1 MWLSCSSK
9 FWFFPISRDPPS
21 KSEFG
26 FIPLNVR
33 SHFLRNNLWASSKK
47 EKLLVLIVELNFA
60 FSAHKNWNLQKKY
73 TNCDCF
79 WWRENNNLKF
89 GKLHHFLYKQ
99 EHSLQ
104 LRVYVIREV
113 VLSLKWL
120 FVFSLLNFLS
130 VLWTRARRTTNS
142 QAKSKV
148 GSL

>member
-1 MWLSCSSK
+1 MWLCCHCSSK
-9 FWFFPISRDPPS
+9 FWFFPISRDLPS

-26 FIPLNVR
+26 SIPLNVT
-33 SHFLRNNLWASSKK
+33 SQFFRNNLWASSKK
-47 EKLLVLIVELNFA
+47 EKLLVLFVELNFA

-73 TNCDCF
+73 KNSNCGCF

-130 VLWTRARRTTNS
+130 VL
-142 QAKSKV
+142 
-148 GSL
+148 